1 MVKYKLHRCEN
12 ISKNL
17 NVTHITFDMVNEST
31 KTFYGIAHFI
41 NHYNMKDIGRIET
54 IELTDD
60 DFDEINE
67 LYKKGINIFSANDE
81 YIFIE

>member
-1 MVKYKLHRCEN
+1 MIRYKLHRYEN
-12 ISKNL
+12 VSKNL
-17 NVTHITFDMVNEST
+17 NVTHIAFDMVNEST

-54 IELTDD
+54 IELTDV

-67 LYKKGINIFSANDE
+67 LYKKGVNIFSANDE

>member
-1 MVKYKLHRCEN
+1 MISYKLYRYEDV
-12 ISKNL
+12 SKNL
-17 NVTHITFDMVNEST
+17 NVTHIIFDMVNEST

-67 LYKKGINIFSANDE
+67 LYKKGVNIFSANDE

>member
-1 MVKYKLHRCEN
+1 MVKYKFHRYDGV
-12 ISKNL
+12 SKKFD
-17 NVTHITFDMVNEST
+17 VTHITFDMVNEST

>member
-1 MVKYKLHRCEN
+1 MIRYKLYRYEDV
-12 ISKNL
+12 SKNL

-67 LYKKGINIFSANDE
+67 LYKKGVNIFSANDE

>member
-1 MVKYKLHRCEN
+1 MVKYKFHRYDGV
-12 ISKNL
+12 SKKFD
-17 NVTHITFDMVNEST
+17 VTHITFDMVNEST

-41 NHYNMKDIGRIET
+41 NNYNMKDIGRIET
-54 IELTDD
+54 IELTDN

-67 LYKKGINIFSANDE
+67 LYKKGINLFSANDE

>member
-1 MVKYKLHRCEN
+1 MIKYKLHRYEN
-12 ISKNL
+12 ISKSL
-17 NVTHITFDMVNEST
+17 NVTHISFDMVNESI
-31 KTFYGIAHFI
+31 KTFYGIAHFV

-60 DFDEINE
+60 DFNKINE
-67 LYKKGINIFSANDE
+67 LYKRGVNLFCANDD

>member
-1 MVKYKLHRCEN
+1 MVKYKFQRYEGV
-12 ISKNL
+12 SKKFD
-17 NVTHITFDMVNEST
+17 VTHITFDRVDEST
-31 KTFYGIAHFI
+31 KTFYGIAHFV

-60 DFDEINE
+60 DFDKINK
-67 LYKKGINIFSANDE
+67 LYKKGINLFSANND

>member
-1 MVKYKLHRCEN
+1 MVRYKLHRYEDV
-12 ISKNL
+12 SKNL

-54 IELTDD
+54 IELTDV

-67 LYKKGINIFSANDE
+67 LYKRGVNIFSANDE

>member
-1 MVKYKLHRCEN
+1 MIRYKLHRYEDV
-12 ISKNL
+12 SKNL

-67 LYKKGINIFSANDE
+67 LYKKGVNIFSANDE

>member
-1 MVKYKLHRCEN
+1 MVKYKLHRYEN

-60 DFDEINE
+60 DFNEINE
-67 LYKKGINIFSANDE
+67 LYKKGVNIFSANDE